1 MFNAISEATATMPCA
16 CAPISGISRALTSA
30 ALGLQSEIV
39 AEVLQDRHR
48 AVLGVRAVL
57 IKAPCR
63 Q

>member
-1 MFNAISEATATMPCA
+1 MPCA
-16 CAPISGISRALTSA
+16 CTPISGIGRALTSA

-39 AEVLQDRHR
+39 AGVLQDRHR

-57 IKAPCR
+57 VKAPCR